1 MEGPLPRY
9 RKLVREGELNGD
21 PLQQMM
27 LEKLQLLWVRL
38 GIKPE
43 KPSPKKRGF
52 FGLRKKKKK
61 KGQDPEQD
69 LPEQGLYVWGG
80 VGRGKTMAMNLFF
93 EDAPVEP
100 KRKVHFHA
108 FMQEVHAKLRAERSK
123 NTANPLPV
131 VAKQI
136 ADSARLLCFDEV
148 QVGDMADAMIV
159 GRLFEGLFAEGVI
172 IVATSNRPPDDLY
185 KNGINR
191 AVFVPFIELIKQHLD
206 ILHLDSETDHR
217 LLRMDR
223 GGVYI
228 TADMPRFDGL
238 AGRMFRSLVGGE
250 ETGPRDLMVGGRA
263 VKLAQ
268 ANDHAMRASFDR
280 LCKEAL
286 GPADYLKIAESFDT
300 VMIEDV
306 PIMTR
311 DQRDQAKRFVTLI
324 DALYEA
330 KVRVLISAEAEPEA
344 LYPAGD
350 GAFEFARTVSRL
362 SEMRSRKYLAES
374 KAELV
379 Y

>member
-191 AVFVPFIELIKQHLD
+191 AVF
-206 ILHLDSETDHR
+206 
-217 LLRMDR
+217 
-223 GGVYI
+223 
-228 TADMPRFDGL
+228 
-238 AGRMFRSLVGGE
+238 GE

>member
-9 RKLVREGELNGD
+9 RKLVQSGELNGD

-38 GIKPE
+38 GTKKDKPN
-43 KPSPKKRGF
+43 PKARGF
-52 FGLRKKKKK
+52 FGLGKKKKK
-61 KGQDPEQD
+61 LPEQEV
-69 LPEQGLYVWGG
+69 PEQGLYVWGG

-93 EDAPVEP
+93 EDAPVQP

-108 FMQEVHAKLRAERSK
+108 FMQEVNEKLGVERGK
-123 NTANPLPV
+123 NTSNPLPI

-148 QVGDMADAMIV
+148 QVGDMADAMIL
-159 GRLFEGLFAEGVI
+159 GRLFEGLFAQGVI

-191 AVFVPFIELIKQHLD
+191 DVFVPFIDLIKSHLD

-217 LLRMDR
+217 LQRMDR

-228 TADMPRFDGL
+228 TADMPRFEGL

-250 ETGPRDLMVGGRA
+250 EPGPRDLMVGGRA

-306 PIMTR
+306 PVMTR

-350 GAFEFARTVSRL
+350 GSFEFARTVSRL
-362 SEMRSRKYLAES
+362 SEMRSRKYLAAS